1 MSVNKSHS
9 EKAIMTMYVS
19 ALCFPAVPMIAGCS
33 GTHSRDRVSS
43 VLHGLVAGKEIATG
57 ACGERWSRGKNCT
70 CQEVGQSET
79 YMAKNVPR
87 HYNSASLMLENIIS
101 SHFTGK

>member
-57 ACGERWSRGKNCT
+57 ACGERSSWGGGIAPVKKLDSL
-70 CQEVGQSET
+70 
-79 YMAKNVPR
+79 R
-87 HYNSASLMLENIIS
+87 HTWLKMYPATTTPLP
-101 SHFTGK
+101 

>member
-43 VLHGLVAGKEIATG
+43 VLHGLVAGKEIASG
-57 ACGERWSRGKNCT
+57 ACGGTLESGGEKLHLSRSWT
-70 CQEVGQSET
+70 V
-79 YMAKNVPR
+79 
-87 HYNSASLMLENIIS
+87 
-101 SHFTGK
+101 